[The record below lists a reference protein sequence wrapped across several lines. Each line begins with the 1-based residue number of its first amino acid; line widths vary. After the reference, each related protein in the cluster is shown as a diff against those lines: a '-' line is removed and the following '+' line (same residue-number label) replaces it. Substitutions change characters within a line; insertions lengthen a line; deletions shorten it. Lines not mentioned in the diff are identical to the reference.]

1 MNLVFKNLISNSMEH
16 GGCVSKIDISC
27 RIENGSLTIIYRDDG
42 YGISENMRH
51 FLFEQVENG
60 KFGIFL
66 IKNIISVSGF
76 GFENKDNDGGA
87 VFEITVPPSNYSLG

>member
-1 MNLVFKNLISNSMEH
+1 
-16 GGCVSKIDISC
+16 
-27 RIENGSLTIIYRDDG
+27 
-42 YGISENMRH
+42 MRH